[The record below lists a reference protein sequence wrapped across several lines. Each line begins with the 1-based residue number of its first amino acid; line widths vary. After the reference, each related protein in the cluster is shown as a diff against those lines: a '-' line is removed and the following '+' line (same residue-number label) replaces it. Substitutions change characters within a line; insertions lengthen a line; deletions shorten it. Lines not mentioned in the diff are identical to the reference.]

1 MPDSTPPGSAPVP
14 RERALARIERQLPM
28 PLAVRVRALSLVGS
42 RALVATAES
51 ALPVVARSVAV
62 AVVALAAEQ
71 ALRASLGGV
80 IERFVG
86 RMGRTGPATRV
97 DITEWIMIER
107 MRRR

>member
-1 MPDSTPPGSAPVP
+1 MP
-14 RERALARIERQLPM
+14 RERALARIEQRLPL
-28 PLAVRVRALSLVGS
+28 PWAVRTRALTVVGS
-42 RALVATAES
+42 RALVAAAES

-80 IERFVG
+80 IERLVG

-97 DITEWIMIER
+97 DITEWIVIER

>member
-1 MPDSTPPGSAPVP
+1 MPDSTPPSGVPVP
-14 RERALARIERQLPM
+14 RERALARIEQRLPM

-42 RALVATAES
+42 RAVVAAAES
-51 ALPVVARSVAV
+51 ALPIVARSVAV

-71 ALRASLGGV
+71 VLRASLGGA

-97 DITEWIMIER
+97 DITEWIVIER
-107 MRRR
+107 FRRR

>member
-1 MPDSTPPGSAPVP
+1 
-14 RERALARIERQLPM
+14 M

-42 RALVATAES
+42 RALVSTAES
-51 ALPVVARSVAV
+51 AVPVVARSVAV